1 MAEEQIRTRAEAKT
15 VILEVAV
22 LILFALGF
30 CGAMFGMFFEHANTS
45 SFAALA
51 TITTGGIVLLMIL
64 LTPEHVLKSITI
76 GPIKAEI
83 AEVRAAVDAQQAL
96 IYQIV
101 KYSLAEVIY
110 RELLWKI
117 GKGIVVTRNKQPDQ
131 LRWLTFL
138 FDSGLIDPIQRS
150 IGFEQIGEG
159 ENLCN
164 FFKATPAA
172 EYLMDLRREPR

>member
-76 GPIKAEI
+76 GPIKAKI
-83 AEVRAAVDAQQAL
+83 AEGRAAVDAQQAF
-96 IYQIV
+96 IYQTV

-110 RELLWKI
+110 R
-117 GKGIVVTRNKQPDQ
+117 
-131 LRWLTFL
+131 
-138 FDSGLIDPIQRS
+138 
-150 IGFEQIGEG
+150 
-159 ENLCN
+159 
-164 FFKATPAA
+164 
-172 EYLMDLRREPR
+172 